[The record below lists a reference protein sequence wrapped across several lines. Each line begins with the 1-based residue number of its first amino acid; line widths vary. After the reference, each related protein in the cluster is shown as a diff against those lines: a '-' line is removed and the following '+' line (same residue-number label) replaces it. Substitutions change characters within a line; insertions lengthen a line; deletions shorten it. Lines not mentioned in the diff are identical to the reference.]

1 MNLADE
7 HSITTIPGR
16 WLASLVVVAAT
27 ITVFAGAAAVTPGTA
42 QAVDANDTAAE
53 QPARTTSLGDPRSAP
68 ATLSE
73 TVPGSAAPNAA
84 PSTVPSDADAAA
96 AGNSHLPSRT
106 TSIGDSVR
114 ARRNAEA
121 VGASPESTEPAVPDD
136 SATRELLE
144 RVQARWDLKIQRD
157 FAALYGFET
166 PEYRAEHNAEA
177 FARRFGAFSQW
188 HGIDVIRVERPSD
201 GNAVVDVLLD
211 HTFASPLDD
220 SHFRTKTL
228 VREQWKQSDGQWYH
242 ATPYQPLPV
251 QTVEAA
257 SSQHSAQ
264 PASDHADQSSSRQP
278 QSQ

>member
-1 MNLADE
+1 MYLAIKHPITKISGRALAPLTVAAVAIAALAGGAAMTPGAALADA
-7 HSITTIPGR
+7 GD
-16 WLASLVVVAAT
+16 AT
-27 ITVFAGAAAVTPGTA
+27 VG
-42 QAVDANDTAAE
+42 
-53 QPARTTSLGDPRSAP
+53 QPARTTSLGEPRSAP

-73 TVPGSAAPNAA
+73 PGAADVAPDATTGTA
-84 PSTVPSDADAAA
+84 PSNADSAAA
-96 AGNSHLPSRT
+96 ASSQGLPSRPT

-121 VGASPESTEPAVPDD
+121 VGAMPQSKEPAVPDD
-136 SATRELLE
+136 AATRELLK

-257 SSQHSAQ
+257 PSQHSAQ
-264 PASDHADQSSSRQP
+264 PAPDHADQ
-278 QSQ
+278 